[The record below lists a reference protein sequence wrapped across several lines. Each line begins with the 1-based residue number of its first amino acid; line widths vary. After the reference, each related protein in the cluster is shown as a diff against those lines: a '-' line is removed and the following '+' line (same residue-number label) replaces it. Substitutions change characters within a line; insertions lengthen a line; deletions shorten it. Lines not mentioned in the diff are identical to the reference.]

1 MEEKQIRP
9 HKFLFFKKTN
19 RREIQNGFS
28 KKKKKTN
35 FREKGIC
42 GFCYFLKEKKE
53 KGFESP
59 RGHFLGYNIELK
71 KRKRKV

>member
-1 MEEKQIRP
+1 MVFQKR
-9 HKFLFFKKTN
+9 
-19 RREIQNGFS
+19 
-28 KKKKKTN
+28 KKKH
-35 FREKGIC
+35 FREKGIG
-42 GFCYFLKEKKE
+42 GFCYFLKEKKKK